1 MAHFG
6 RVCGRLNNVSLGEIT
21 KQIAKQALGEQVK
34 EVMGGTTPGGAGPA
48 AAVEG
53 GEGIALVMVG
63 QMQAMQNALK
73 PEQELLV
80 YCTAGADRIRVME
93 VFAPTPRVLVLT
105 GLDGEQGLTR
115 VIAAAEG
122 LQLVCKP
129 VAAGAKPVRIRF
141 VTARA
146 KGE

>member
-6 RVCGRLNNVSLGEIT
+6 RACGRLNNVSLGEIT

-34 EVMGGTTPGGAGPA
+34 EVMGGTTAGGAAAPA
-48 AAVEG
+48 EG

-80 YCTAGADRIRVME
+80 HCWTGGDRIRVME

-115 VIAAAEG
+115 VIAAAES

>member
-1 MAHFG
+1 
-6 RVCGRLNNVSLGEIT
+6 VSLGEIT

-34 EVMGGTTPGGAGPA
+34 EVMGAAAPA
-48 AAVEG
+48 APAGESSEAIAAVM
-53 GEGIALVMVG
+53 LG

-80 YCTAGADRIRVME
+80 YCAVGVDRIRVLE

-105 GLDGEQGLTR
+105 GLDADQAMTR
-115 VIAAAEG
+115 VIAAADS

-129 VAAGAKPVRIRF
+129 VTAGTKPSRIRF
-141 VTARA
+141 VTPRP
-146 KGE
+146 KE